1 MNIKYEIEKNLS
13 VSDFV
18 NVLNSSGL
26 GKRRPVN
33 DAVRLQEMIDRAQ
46 IIIVAKDDN
55 KIVGVARAIT
65 DFAYSC
71 YLSDLA
77 VAKEYQSQGIG
88 RKLIAEVHKAAGE
101 RTTLILISAPAAVDY
116 YNHIGMRSFPG
127 FGIKR
132 TV

>member
-1 MNIKYEIEKNLS
+1 MTIEYTIEKNLS
-13 VSDFV
+13 VDDFA
-18 NVLNSSGL
+18 NVLNLSGL
-26 GKRRPVN
+26 GERRPVH
-33 DAVRLQEMIDRAQ
+33 DKARLQEMIDGAQ
-46 IIIVAKDDN
+46 IMIVAKDAD

-65 DFAYSC
+65 DYAYSC

-88 RKLIAEVHKAAGE
+88 KRLITEVHKVAGE

-116 YNHIGMRSFPG
+116 YNHIGMKSFPG

-132 TV
+132 SV